1 MRPLL
6 WGLLSVLGALM
17 FFATTPS
24 PLTPGLSAAFVH
36 PLRRRVYAQAGN
48 SAAHFLEKTL
58 ATNRSASAKDAEIGQ
73 DEKQFS
79 LTLDVPGIVKEQ
91 LSIRIEGAIVRIDSK
106 EDAPRRYRAAY
117 EFGQEI
123 DTAASSAKLENGVLS
138 LALVKLVP
146 VSKATELAIG

>member
-6 WGLLSVLGALM
+6 WGLLSVLGAPM

-24 PLTPGLSAAFVH
+24 PLTPGLSTAFVH

-106 EDAPRRYRAAY
+106 EDAPRRYHAAY

>member
-1 MRPLL
+1 
-6 WGLLSVLGALM
+6 M

-24 PLTPGLSAAFVH
+24 PLTPGLSAAFAH

-48 SAAHFLEKTL
+48 TAAHFLEKTL
-58 ATNRSASAKDAEIGQ
+58 ATNRSASAKDAETGQ

>member
-1 MRPLL
+1 
-6 WGLLSVLGALM
+6 M

-24 PLTPGLSAAFVH
+24 PLTPGFSTAFVH
-36 PLRRRVYAQAGN
+36 PLRRRVYAQAGH
-48 SAAHFLEKTL
+48 SAAQFLEKTL
-58 ATNRSASAKDAEIGQ
+58 AATPRGSAQDHHMTQ
-73 DEKQFS
+73 DEKQFT
-79 LTLDVPGIVKEQ
+79 LALDVPGIAKDQ
-91 LSIRIEGAIVRIDSK
+91 LIIRIEGAIARIESK

-138 LALVKLVP
+138 LTLVKLVP

>member
-1 MRPLL
+1 
-6 WGLLSVLGALM
+6 M

-24 PLTPGLSAAFVH
+24 PLTPGLSTAFVH

>member
-1 MRPLL
+1 MRHPLWVL
-6 WGLLSVLGALM
+6 RSVIGAPM

-24 PLTPGLSAAFVH
+24 PLAAGFGTGFVH

-48 SAAHFLEKTL
+48 SAAQFLEKTL
-58 ATNRSASAKDAEIGQ
+58 AATRSTSAQDAEIAQ
-73 DEKQFS
+73 DEKQFT
-79 LTLDVPGIVKEQ
+79 LTLDVPGIDKEQ

-123 DTAASSAKLENGVLS
+123 DTAASSAKLENGVLN
-138 LALVKLVP
+138 LTLVKLVP
-146 VSKATELAIG
+146 LSKATELAIG

>member
-1 MRPLL
+1 
-6 WGLLSVLGALM
+6 M

-24 PLTPGLSAAFVH
+24 PLTPGISTAFVH

-48 SAAHFLEKTL
+48 SAAQFLEKTL
-58 ATNRSASAKDAEIGQ
+58 AATPRGSGQDDHMTQ
-73 DEKQFS
+73 DEKQFT
-79 LTLDVPGIVKEQ
+79 LTLDVPGIAKDQ
-91 LSIRIEGAIVRIDSK
+91 LIIRIEGAIVRIESK

-138 LALVKLVP
+138 LSLVKLVP
-146 VSKATELAIG
+146 MSKATELAIG

>member
-1 MRPLL
+1 
-6 WGLLSVLGALM
+6 M

-24 PLTPGLSAAFVH
+24 PLAAGFGTTFDH

-48 SAAHFLEKTL
+48 SAAQFLEKTL
-58 ATNRSASAKDAEIGQ
+58 AAARSASAQDAEISQ
-73 DEKQFS
+73 DDKQFTI
-79 LTLDVPGIVKEQ
+79 TLDVPGIAKDQ
-91 LSIRIEGAIVRIDSK
+91 LIIRIEGAIVRIESK

-123 DTAASSAKLENGVLS
+123 DTAASGAKLDNGVLS
-138 LALVKLVP
+138 LTLVKLVP

>member
-1 MRPLL
+1 
-6 WGLLSVLGALM
+6 M

-24 PLTPGLSAAFVH
+24 PLTPGLSAAFAH

-48 SAAHFLEKTL
+48 TAAHFLEKTL
-58 ATNRSASAKDAEIGQ
+58 ATNRRASAKDAEIGQ

>member
-1 MRPLL
+1 
-6 WGLLSVLGALM
+6 M

-24 PLTPGLSAAFVH
+24 PLTPGLSTAFVH

-58 ATNRSASAKDAEIGQ
+58 ATNRSASAKDAETGQ

>member
-1 MRPLL
+1 
-6 WGLLSVLGALM
+6 M

-24 PLTPGLSAAFVH
+24 PLTPGLSAAFAH

-58 ATNRSASAKDAEIGQ
+58 ATNRSASAKDAETGQ

>member
-1 MRPLL
+1 M
-6 WGLLSVLGALM
+6 
-17 FFATTPS
+17 
-24 PLTPGLSAAFVH
+24 
-36 PLRRRVYAQAGN
+36 
-48 SAAHFLEKTL
+48 EKTL